1 MSRSAAI
8 SRLGATALAGL
19 LLLPSAGLGRMRPH
33 YGGGLRIETSGAE
46 TPDFV
51 KLLVTETLTHIDAR
65 GEVRPWL
72 AISWH
77 SQNGDRRWQFRIR
90 EGVQLHGTFTNAPFT
105 AALAAET
112 VREGLTKAG
121 ITGRVQAAGED
132 VTVEFDT
139 PVPQFAALLAGV
151 NFSVAGSD
159 SRGIVMGSGP
169 YMIQSIAAPRMTLV
183 ANPDYWGVRRFPETV
198 TVLWGR
204 TAREQSL
211 DLAAKR
217 ADLIEV
223 PPEELHHA
231 QQERA
236 RLSNGEPAEVV
247 VLCAEHARTAD
258 TKLRQ
263 ALSETIDRAALLN
276 FIFQKQGAIAG
287 TLLPNWMTGY
297 SALLP
302 VVHDTA
308 HARQLRGEASGHVA
322 FTVGYDVKDAAMQLL
337 AERLALNAREAGLTL
352 QTVARTSEVDWL
364 LRRVPVQTANPA
376 AALTEIAHALHR
388 TVELK
393 DTSLESVLL
402 AERAAV
408 ADYTL
413 IPLLHLNHAWAAS
426 ERLHDW
432 SSATPLE
439 PLPAATWIENKV
451 ESKP

>member
-1 MSRSAAI
+1 
-8 SRLGATALAGL
+8 LGVTALAGI
-19 LLLPSAGLGRMRPH
+19 LLLPSAVLGRVRPH
-33 YGGGLRIETSGAE
+33 YGGELRIETSGTEA
-46 TPDFV
+46 PDFV
-51 KLLVTETLTHIDAR
+51 KLLVTETLTSIDAR
-65 GEVRPWL
+65 GEVRPGL
-72 AISWH
+72 AVSWQ

-90 EGVQLHGTFTNAPFT
+90 EGVQLRGADSDAPLT
-105 AALAAET
+105 TTLAAEAI
-112 VREGLTKAG
+112 RGGLTKTG
-121 ITGRVQAAGED
+121 ITGRVHAAGEE
-132 VTVEFDT
+132 VTVEFDA
-139 PVPQFAALLAGV
+139 PAPQFAALLAGV

-159 SRGIVMGSGP
+159 SRGIVIGSGP
-169 YMIQSIAAPRMTLV
+169 YTIQSIAAPRMTLA
-183 ANPDYWGVRRFPETV
+183 ANPDYWGGRRFPETI

-204 TAREQSL
+204 TAHEQSL

-217 ADLIEV
+217 ADMIEV

-231 QQERA
+231 RQERA
-236 RLSNGEPAEVV
+236 RLSSGEPAEVV
-247 VLCAEHARTAD
+247 VLCAEHAGTAD
-258 TKLRQ
+258 AKLRQ

-308 HARQLRGEASGHVA
+308 HARQLRGEAGGHMA
-322 FTVGYDVKDAAMQLL
+322 FTLGYDAKDAEMQLL
-337 AERLALNAREAGLTL
+337 AERLTLNAREAGLTL
-352 QTVARTSEVDWL
+352 QSVARTSEVDWL
-364 LRRVPVQTANPA
+364 LRRVPVQTSNPA
-376 AALTEIAHALHR
+376 AALTEITRALHR

-426 ERLHDW
+426 EKLHDW

>member
-1 MSRSAAI
+1 
-8 SRLGATALAGL
+8 
-19 LLLPSAGLGRMRPH
+19 MRPH
-33 YGGGLRIETSGAE
+33 YGGELRIETSGAE
-46 TPDFV
+46 APDFV
-51 KLLVTETLTHIDAR
+51 KLLVTETLTSIDAR
-65 GEVRPWL
+65 GEVRPGL
-72 AISWH
+72 AVSWQ
-77 SQNGDRRWQFRIR
+77 SQNGDRRWQFRMR
-90 EGVQLHGTFTNAPFT
+90 EGVQLHGADTDVPFT
-105 AALAAET
+105 ATLAAET
-112 VREGLTKAG
+112 IRGGLTKSG
-121 ITGRVQAAGED
+121 TTGHVHATGED
-132 VTVEFDT
+132 VIVEFDA

-169 YMIQSIAAPRMTLV
+169 YTIQSIAAPRMTLV
-183 ANPDYWGVRRFPETV
+183 ANPDYWGARRFPETI

-204 TAREQSL
+204 TAHEQSL

-223 PPEELHHA
+223 PPEELHRA

-247 VLCAEHARTAD
+247 VLCAERAATAD
-258 TKLRQ
+258 AKVRQ

-297 SALLP
+297 GALLP

-308 HARQLRGEASGHVA
+308 HARQLRGEAGGRVV
-322 FTVGYDVKDAAMQLL
+322 FTLGYDAKDAAMQLL

-352 QTVARTSEVDWL
+352 QSVPRTSEVDWL
-364 LRRVPVQTANPA
+364 LRRVPVQTTNPA
-376 AALTEIAHALHR
+376 AALTEIARALHH
-388 TVELK
+388 TVDLN
-393 DTSLESVLL
+393 DTSLQSVLL
-402 AERAAV
+402 AERTAV

-432 SSATPLE
+432 SSATPLQ
-439 PLPAATWIENKV
+439 PLPPATWIGDKV

>member
-1 MSRSAAI
+1 
-8 SRLGATALAGL
+8 
-19 LLLPSAGLGRMRPH
+19 
-33 YGGGLRIETSGAE
+33 
-46 TPDFV
+46 
-51 KLLVTETLTHIDAR
+51 
-65 GEVRPWL
+65 
-72 AISWH
+72 
-77 SQNGDRRWQFRIR
+77 
-90 EGVQLHGTFTNAPFT
+90 
-105 AALAAET
+105 
-112 VREGLTKAG
+112 
-121 ITGRVQAAGED
+121 
-132 VTVEFDT
+132 
-139 PVPQFAALLAGV
+139 
-151 NFSVAGSD
+151 
-159 SRGIVMGSGP
+159 
-169 YMIQSIAAPRMTLV
+169 MTLV
-183 ANPDYWGVRRFPETV
+183 ANPDYWGARRFPETI

-231 QQERA
+231 RQERA
-236 RLSNGEPAEVV
+236 RLSNGESAEVI
-247 VLCAEHARTAD
+247 VLCAERAGTAD
-258 TKLRQ
+258 VKLRQ

-297 SALLP
+297 SALVP
-302 VVHDTA
+302 VVHDAA
-308 HARQLRGEASGHVA
+308 HARQLRGEAGGHVA

-352 QTVARTSEVDWL
+352 QSVARTSEVDWL
-364 LRRVPVQTANPA
+364 LRRVPVQTTNPA
-376 AALTEIAHALHR
+376 AALTEIARALHR

-408 ADYTL
+408 ANSTL

-439 PLPAATWIENKV
+439 PLPAATWIDDKV

>member
-1 MSRSAAI
+1 
-8 SRLGATALAGL
+8 LGATALAGL
-19 LLLPSAGLGRMRPH
+19 LLLPSAGLGRVRPH
-33 YGGGLRIETSGAE
+33 YGGELRVETSGAE
-46 TPDFV
+46 APDFV
-51 KLLVTETLTHIDAR
+51 KLLVTDTLTVLDAR
-65 GEVRPWL
+65 GEVHPGL
-72 AISWH
+72 AVSWQ
-77 SQNGDRRWQFRIR
+77 SQNGDRRWQFRMR
-90 EGVQLHGTFTNAPFT
+90 EGVQLHGAETDAPFT
-105 AALAAET
+105 ATFAAET
-112 VREGLTKAG
+112 IREGLTKAG
-121 ITGRVQAAGED
+121 IAGRVHAAGED
-132 VTVEFDT
+132 VTVEFDA

-169 YMIQSIAAPRMTLV
+169 YTIQSIAAPRMTLV
-183 ANPDYWGVRRFPETV
+183 ANPDYWGARRFPETI
-198 TVLWGR
+198 TVLWNR

-231 QQERA
+231 QQGRA

-247 VLCAEHARTAD
+247 VLCAERAGTAD
-258 TKLRQ
+258 AKLRQ

-297 SALLP
+297 GTLFP

-308 HARQLRGEASGHVA
+308 HARQLRGEAGGHVA
-322 FTVGYDVKDAAMQLL
+322 FTLGYDVKDAPMQLL

-352 QTVARTSEVDWL
+352 QSVARTSEVDWL

-376 AALTEIAHALHR
+376 AALTEIARTLHR

-432 SSATPLE
+432 SGATPLQ